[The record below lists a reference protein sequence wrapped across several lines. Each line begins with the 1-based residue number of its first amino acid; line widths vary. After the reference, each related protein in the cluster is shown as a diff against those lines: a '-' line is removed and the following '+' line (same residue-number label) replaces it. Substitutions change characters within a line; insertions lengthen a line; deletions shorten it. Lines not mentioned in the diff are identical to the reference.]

1 VNLGMDSVDAKIK
14 QTNMPL
20 PRIPPVRGHA
30 GLEFRRAGLSMKPE
44 VQIAR
49 SQEKLSTFETRTPGY
64 SVFNLKASYSIVSKH
79 AIHMIS
85 ASFFN
90 IGDRLYRNHV
100 SFVKDVAP
108 EIGRGVSFGYSV
120 RFF

>member
-1 VNLGMDSVDAKIK
+1 MGVSV
-14 QTNMPL
+14 
-20 PRIPPVRGHA
+20 R
-30 GLEFRRAGLSMKPE
+30 PE
-44 VQIAR
+44 AQLTR
-49 SQEKLSTFETRTPGY
+49 DQDKLAAFETRTPGY
-64 SVFNLKASYSIVSKH
+64 AVFNLKASYSIVQQH

-85 ASFFN
+85 GNFFN
-90 IGDRLYRNHV
+90 MGDRLYRNHV

>member
-1 VNLGMDSVDAKIK
+1 M
-14 QTNMPL
+14 
-20 PRIPPVRGHA
+20 
-30 GLEFRRAGLSMKPE
+30 
-44 VQIAR
+44 
-49 SQEKLSTFETRTPGY
+49 STFETRTPGY
-64 SVFNLKASYSIVSKH
+64 SVFNLKGSYSIVGQH

-85 ASFFN
+85 ANFFN

>member
-1 VNLGMDSVDAKIK
+1 MG
-14 QTNMPL
+14 Q
-20 PRIPPVRGHA
+20 
-30 GLEFRRAGLSMKPE
+30 
-44 VQIAR
+44 
-49 SQEKLSTFETRTPGY
+49 
-64 SVFNLKASYSIVSKH
+64 H

-85 ASFFN
+85 ANFFN

-100 SFVKDVAP
+100 SFVKDAAP